1 MHPEPTDPS
10 PPQPGGNG
18 SRPPRRAGV
27 LEPVVAEVERHVAA
41 GGWDQ
46 PTRLYALVETA
57 DLVAREPA
65 LARDLG
71 LVAAAPG
78 ALTPIEQDDVPQ
90 GPLDDVLAGIA
101 WPEEVLGCAV
111 VTEAVVLPP
120 GAEQAAPPGL
130 DAADLDAWAVAHP
143 QRRDV
148 RFAVAVLRDGSHAA
162 RLRVRGDSS
171 PLADEVADDPDV
183 APNLVEAL
191 LATLG

>member
-1 MHPEPTDPS
+1 MHPEPPAPS
-10 PPQPGGNG
+10 PSNSGGNG
-18 SRPPRRAGV
+18 SGPDGRGV
-27 LEPVVAEVERHVAA
+27 LEPVVGEVERHVAA

-57 DLVAREPA
+57 DLVSREPT

-78 ALTPIEQDDVPQ
+78 ALTPIEQEDVPQ

-101 WPEEVLGCAV
+101 WPPEVLGCAV

-120 GAEQAAPPGL
+120 AAEQAAPPGL
-130 DAADLDAWAVAHP
+130 DAADLDTWASAHP
-143 QRRDV
+143 ERREV

-162 RLRVRGDSS
+162 RLRVRGDPS
-171 PLADEVADDPDV
+171 PLADEVAADPDV

-191 LATLG
+191 LATLT